1 MRLTE
6 EQSRALLAKHGL
18 YVTEACDRCGKLL
31 GPVRF
36 TRSGESGKWCSRLCR
51 DGVEHKVGVCRG
63 CGASLE
69 GKRKGALFCSDVCRM
84 RLRSQIGAN
93 NPKTPIQNTPL
104 TDVILAS
111 GHGDSLEL
119 EKSI

>member
-6 EQSRALLAKHGL
+6 DQSRALLANRGV
-18 YVTEACDRCGKLL
+18 YVTEACDKCGKPL
-31 GPVRF
+31 GHIRF
-36 TRSGESGKWCSRLCR
+36 TRFGQKGEWCSRLCR
-51 DGVEHKVGVCRG
+51 DGVEHKAGVCRG
-63 CGASLE
+63 CGASLN

-84 RLRSQIGAN
+84 RLRSQNGAN
-93 NPKTPIQNTPL
+93 NPKTPMQNTPL
-104 TDVILAS
+104 TDAFLAS